1 MYIQNQNRL
10 NELIKY
16 IEENLTEKIE
26 YKDLAKILLVNEY
39 TLHRIF
45 YFITNITLA
54 DYIRKRRL
62 SMAAIDL
69 LEKNSKVLDVAIKYQ
84 YDSGTSFSR
93 AFKKM
98 MGFLPKDI
106 HKNMDKIKYFPILT
120 FEDTCEEQKE
130 LTFEKIENIS
140 FEFYTIHKHVKM
152 NHISEMAS
160 KFWKDV
166 YKEKGDIF
174 AGNAYGLVE
183 YNVYDY
189 NENSDVTYYIASI
202 KKFKGSKKYI
212 INNKKF
218 LVFEIDTIDGKQ
230 IGKFTH
236 NLYVNFI
243 PYSGY
248 NLDNVPDIEEYID
261 DKKTRIYIAVV

>member
-10 NELIKY
+10 NALIKY

-26 YKDLAKILLVNEY
+26 YKDLARILLVNEY

-45 YFITNITLA
+45 YFVTNITLA

-62 SMAAIDL
+62 SMSAIDL

-120 FEDTCEEQKE
+120 FEDTSEEQKE
-130 LTFEKIENIS
+130 LTFEKVENIS

-166 YKEKGDIF
+166 YKEKGNIF
-174 AGNAYGLVE
+174 EGNAYGLVE

-189 NENSDVTYYIASI
+189 NENSDVTYYIASTQ
-202 KKFKGSKKYI
+202 KFKGSNKYI

-218 LVFEIDTIDGKQ
+218 LVFEINTIDGKQ